1 MISITYITL
10 SSRKNREEGVKKREG
25 RYTKNPHLKKLSL
38 TVNTRSK
45 FIFKSVTLRIS
56 SGHVL
61 QTDIRFKKKK
71 IYLFFYPVARILK
84 KLHRTAITGPV
95 FINHLYKPLP

>member
-10 SSRKNREEGVKKREG
+10 SSRKNREEGLRKREG
-25 RYTKNPHLKKLSL
+25 RYTKNPHFKKLSL

-56 SGHVL
+56 SEHVL
-61 QTDIRFKKKK
+61 QTNIRFKKKN
-71 IYLFFYPVARILK
+71 LFFYPIARILQ
-84 KLHRTAITGPV
+84 KLNRTAITGPV
-95 FINHLYKPLP
+95 SINHLYKPLP